1 MYIYI
6 HIISN
11 NHATTTEADILPP
24 QRGGLATKWIKRVGH
39 IGHIHQA
46 APGQHQP
53 ALSDV
58 PFSESLAGCK
68 VMTKSPRIR
77 CSRQKVHSLQGL
89 QLLATCSDGL
99 AFPAF
104 QNYPIEAQQSSF
116 HQSKQANK
124 DTQWGVTRNNET
136 SYSGRT

>member
-1 MYIYI
+1 MRPPPKQTFY
-6 HIISN
+6 HHNAVVSPQN
-11 NHATTTEADILPP
+11 GSKWWATS
-24 QRGGLATKWIKRVGH
+24 ATSIK
-39 IGHIHQA
+39 
-46 APGQHQP
+46 PQP
-53 ALSDV
+53 ANINQPLSDA

-68 VMTKSPRIR
+68 VMNKSPRIR

-124 DTQWGVTRNNET
+124 DTQWGFTRNNET
-136 SYSGRT
+136 SYFGST